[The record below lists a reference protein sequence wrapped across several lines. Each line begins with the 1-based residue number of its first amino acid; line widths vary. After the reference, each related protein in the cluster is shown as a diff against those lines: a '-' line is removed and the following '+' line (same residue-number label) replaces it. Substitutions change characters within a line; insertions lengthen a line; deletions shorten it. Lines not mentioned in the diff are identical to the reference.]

1 MQSKGNDVD
10 DAVAEATVLSKAHN
24 KDRDGNAAIVKELET
39 QNVKIQEEM
48 SKLSDQAMTLQNL
61 SSRCGTPFD
70 FFLLV
75 IYR

>member
-1 MQSKGNDVD
+1 MQSKGNDVQ
-10 DAVAEATVLSKAHN
+10 DAVAEATVLSKNHD

-61 SSRCGTPFD
+61 SSRWAKLSSYPFQI
-70 FFLLV
+70 L
-75 IYR
+75 